1 MWIVFG
7 TGVTTKRVPG
17 GARLDR
23 HCMQCGEHAT
33 FYEKEVTATFRLYF
47 VDVFD
52 YRKHRV
58 MACGCCSAC
67 YATDELGVPQ
77 TGAVTEAPSVA
88 GYIERAAGAFEDGIA
103 SLFGH
108 DRPTAH
114 AARDEEEPES
124 KSPQDDDEIDP
135 LEDPMEARFRELERK
150 AGLRIKDD

>member
-7 TGVTTKRVPG
+7 TGVKTRRVPG

-52 YRKHRV
+52 YQKHRV

-77 TGAVTEAPSVA
+77 TGAVTEGPTVA

-108 DRPTAH
+108 DRPAAH
-114 AARDEEEPES
+114 APRHEEEPES
-124 KSPQDDDEIDP
+124 TPADDEEIDP